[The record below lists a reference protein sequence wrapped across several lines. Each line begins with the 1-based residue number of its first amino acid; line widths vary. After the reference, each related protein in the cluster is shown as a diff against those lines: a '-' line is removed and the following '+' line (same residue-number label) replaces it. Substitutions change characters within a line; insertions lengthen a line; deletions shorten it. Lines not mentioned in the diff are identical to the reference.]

1 MGRLLKT
8 KVNLNI
14 LNINKQ
20 FDWIQRLNLQIV
32 NIHILHGLEYLY
44 YILSVAFPYLLPPR
58 ESLHCSPGIGGR
70 KLESCSADVTTVCS
84 VSTGVSALYPR
95 ASPPMRVGVLMQ
107 PLTTFGIIGV
117 KPPCACRP
125 DFRNVVCL
133 IQALSTKLQSHASTS
148 IILCTFHNGK
158 ETLLFSDGDVLECT
172 TYMEY
177 PDF

>member
-1 MGRLLKT
+1 MVLEILGGQYNIWLQIFFYKNETMGRLMKT

-32 NIHILHGLEYLY
+32 NIHIPHGLEYLY

-84 VSTGVSALYPR
+84 VSTGVPA
-95 ASPPMRVGVLMQ
+95 
-107 PLTTFGIIGV
+107 FGFGS
-117 KPPCACRP
+117 
-125 DFRNVVCL
+125 FN
-133 IQALSTKLQSHASTS
+133 T
-148 IILCTFHNGK
+148 
-158 ETLLFSDGDVLECT
+158 T
-172 TYMEY
+172 TYH
-177 PDF
+177 FWHHWRQATLRR